1 MANKEIVIEMDLS
14 EMEVVMITEKWASTY
29 AHILSTFH
37 GSLDSEMDLT
47 LKRDLTCIYFT
58 QVLLAIGDGEVDP
71 DNRND

>member
-14 EMEVVMITEKWASTY
+14 EMDVVRITEKWASIY
-29 AHILSTFH
+29 AHILNAFH